1 MTLHLSAYSE
11 AWPAHFETMK
21 EALLQLFPEDVRAI
35 EHVGSTAVPGLIA
48 KPVIDIFM
56 AVSPFRKVEF
66 YEELLQSE
74 GYHYV
79 PTGMTERYLLARH
92 TPEGVWTHN
101 LHILPYSPDFLL
113 RNEILFRNYLRKSPD
128 LIQEYNRLKKH
139 LSSMPL
145 ASLEDYTRAKTGF
158 IQQVV
163 DKARKACGLPRQNV
177 WTMEIEEA

>member
-11 AWPAHFETMK
+11 AWPTHFETMK
-21 EALLQLFPEDVRAI
+21 EALLQLFPEEARAI

-66 YEELLQSE
+66 YDERLQSE

-79 PTGMTERYLLARH
+79 PTEMTERYLLARH

-101 LHILPYSPDFLL
+101 LHVLPYSPDFLL
-113 RNEILFRNYLRKSPD
+113 RNEILFRNDLRKSPD

-139 LSSMPL
+139 LASMPL

-163 DKARKACGLPRQNV
+163 DKARKAHGLPRQNV
-177 WTMEIEEA
+177 WTMEIEET